1 MVLLPVVEPNT
12 NPGRR
17 LEPAVMVVGGVGGMV
32 VGIGMEVVLIVSII
46 VVDSVVV
53 VVDVFSRL
61 LDSMSKTFF
70 QNFSSLALTVC
81 DL

>member
-1 MVLLPVVEPNT
+1 
-12 NPGRR
+12 
-17 LEPAVMVVGGVGGMV
+17 MVVGGVGGMV